1 MQAWQGGG
9 QGEMA
14 DRQGG
19 AFIHSVRQTNKQ
31 DAGKKTGDKN
41 EKIKGGTAQNRQA
54 KTGRI
59 KGRTMYNMQAQSS
72 GRGNR

>member
-1 MQAWQGGG
+1 
-9 QGEMA
+9 MA

-19 AFIHSVRQTNKQ
+19 AFIQSDRQTRCW
-31 DAGKKTGDKN
+31 GKKMGDKR

-72 GRGNR
+72 GGNR

>member
-1 MQAWQGGG
+1 
-9 QGEMA
+9 MA

-19 AFIHSVRQTNKQ
+19 AFIQSDRQTNKML
-31 DAGKKTGDKN
+31 GKKTGDKN

-54 KTGRI
+54 RTGRI